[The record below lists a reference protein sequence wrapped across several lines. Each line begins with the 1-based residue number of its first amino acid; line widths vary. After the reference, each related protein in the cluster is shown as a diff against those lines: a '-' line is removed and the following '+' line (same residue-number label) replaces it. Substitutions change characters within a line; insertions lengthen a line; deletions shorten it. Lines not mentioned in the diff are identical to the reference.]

1 MFALSTL
8 VQGKSAN
15 VTVTVNNQVQDG
27 IRTKGHILFF
37 FPIITKS
44 AKITFM
50 PVAEE
55 MAKRGHQ
62 VIKYSSF
69 NVLYKYSLSSSINIF
84 EYGGYVLVRSVRCVR
99 ERVLIMM

>member
-1 MFALSTL
+1 
-8 VQGKSAN
+8 
-15 VTVTVNNQVQDG
+15 VTVTESQDG
-27 IRTKGHILFF
+27 IRTKGHILFY

-62 VIKYSSF
+62 VILVELCGSF
-69 NVLYKYSLSSSINIF
+69 IKSTIEF
-84 EYGGYVLVRSVRCVR
+84 EHGHL
-99 ERVLIMM
+99 